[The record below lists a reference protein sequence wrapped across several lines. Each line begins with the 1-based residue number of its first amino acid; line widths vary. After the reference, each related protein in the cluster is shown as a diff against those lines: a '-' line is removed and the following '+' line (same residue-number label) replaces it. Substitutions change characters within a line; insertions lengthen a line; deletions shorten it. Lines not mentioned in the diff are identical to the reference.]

1 MDHEQS
7 AQGVDHET
15 GLPDGVG
22 WNAVLEAEELRIR
35 RYGGTHG
42 LIVVRLT
49 VTPDVVSVHRV
60 AHALAGS
67 IRDIDLLARIDEATF
82 AVLALHC
89 DDLTSVVSR
98 IHGALDTARASS
110 RSRVDAMPAGTDLRA
125 AWAVLTAERPAPAHS
140 PARRLVDFVVR
151 SDFSLN

>member
-1 MDHEQS
+1 VDHEQS
-7 AQGVDHET
+7 APGVDHET

-42 LIVVRLT
+42 LIVVQLT
-49 VTPDVVSVHRV
+49 VPPDVGSVHKV
-60 AHALAGS
+60 AHALAGA
-67 IRDIDLLARIDEATF
+67 IRDIDLLARIDQATF

-110 RSRVDAMPAGTDLRA
+110 RSRVDAMPAGADLRG
-125 AWAVLTAERPAPAHS
+125 AWAVLTAERAAPAIS
-140 PARRLVDFVVR
+140 PARHLVDFVAR
-151 SDFSLN
+151 SGFSLN